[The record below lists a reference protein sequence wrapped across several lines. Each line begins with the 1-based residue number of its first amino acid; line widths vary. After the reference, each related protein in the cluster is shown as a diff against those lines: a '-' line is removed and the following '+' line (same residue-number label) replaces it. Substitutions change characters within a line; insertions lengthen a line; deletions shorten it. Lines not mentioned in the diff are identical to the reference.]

1 MRLIALLILSFCT
14 MACIYGQLDGFPVE
28 LGVGE
33 SLPLW
38 GAPTAVKLDSTAF
51 IAMGA
56 TDEFLYAF
64 YLDGSAVEGFPVNV
78 GGPVRGKTTWE
89 PYGFGASFFILTIDG
104 VLSRVDWDGTGTVV
118 SFQND
123 LGDSSGFT
131 APVLTDIDNN
141 GEIEIIAAVDTFVF
155 FLSSEGDSIRAS
167 GFISSTGSAVAAPAC
182 GDVDGDGSPEIVIL
196 GYESIT
202 VFNND
207 GDIIE
212 GFPTELEDDEYFS
225 YSSPI
230 LFDYDKDGAYE
241 IFCGGHSTSGYEFGI
256 VLAFE
261 SDGSQ
266 LDDPFYTISSYGGWV
281 YSPPAW
287 GDINGDYQPD
297 LAFGTVTGAVFG
309 INTSG
314 SLSSFGGVG
323 LDHPGHIYGSV
334 ALCDLDNEPGPEY
347 IFELI
352 EESESITTLVII
364 EPGAEDIEN
373 FPDTI
378 ESEAGGILSPT
389 VFIYGEST
397 YVSMATG
404 DGELYLWGFPVIP
417 LPGNANWMELYGDRR
432 NRGLAPPHTP
442 TASLVKLAVGEY
454 AIYWTQFQNPDFLRY
469 NLYLSTDSAG
479 TDYEILAIIGDI
491 ADTEYIYET
500 SAPEESLWFFVVVE
514 DSLGRTSIKTIP
526 LCPYDTSV
534 ISEQVVFFDAN
545 QDMNILPNPFNSS
558 CFVQYNGGESI
569 RIYDLDGRLLKSDK
583 MEHSSIQLDA
593 EGLPSGILVF
603 VINDIDGKPI
613 GKGNAVLIR

>member
-1 MRLIALLILSFCT
+1 MRLVALLILSFCT
-14 MACIYGQLDGFPVE
+14 MACIYGQVDGFPVE

-38 GAPTAVKLDSTAF
+38 GAPAAVKLDSTVF
-51 IAMGA
+51 IAMGS

-64 YLDGSAVEGFPVNV
+64 YLDGSAVEGFPVDV
-78 GGPVRGKTTWE
+78 GGPVRGKIAWE

-104 VLSRVDWDGTGTVV
+104 ILSRVDWDGAGTVIL
-118 SFQND
+118 FQD
-123 LGDSSGFT
+123 DRGDSSGFV
-131 APVLTDIDNN
+131 APVLADIDDN
-141 GEIEIIAAVDTFVF
+141 GEIEIIAAIDTTLFCLTDDGGVF
-155 FLSSEGDSIRAS
+155 WSA
-167 GFISSTGSAVAAPAC
+167 GFMSSTGSAVAAPAC
-182 GDVDGDGSPEIVIL
+182 GDVDGDGSLEIVVL

-202 VFNND
+202 VFNSD

-212 GFPTELEDDEYFS
+212 GFPAELEDDKYFS

-230 LFDYDKDGAYE
+230 LFDYDNDGAYE

-256 VLAFE
+256 VVAFE

-266 LDDPFYTISSYGGWV
+266 IDDPFYTISSYGGWI

-309 INTSG
+309 VNTSG

-334 ALCDLDNEPGPEY
+334 MLCDLDNEPGPEY

-352 EESESITTLVII
+352 EESASITTLVII

-378 ESEAGGILSPT
+378 ESETGGILSPT

-404 DGELYLWGFPVIP
+404 DGELYLWGFPIMP
-417 LPGNANWMELYGDRR
+417 LPGYANWMELYGDRR
-432 NRGLAPPHTP
+432 NRGLAPPHKP
-442 TASLVKLAVGEY
+442 AASVEELADGEY
-454 AIYWTQFQNPDFLRY
+454 EIYWTQIQNPDFLCY

-479 TDYEILAIIGDI
+479 TDYEIIATIENI

-500 SAPEESLWFFVVVE
+500 SAPEESLWFFVVIE
-514 DSLGRTSIKTIP
+514 DSLGRTSLKTIP
-526 LCPYDTSV
+526 VCPYDTTAIAEQAAFGNENRAIN
-534 ISEQVVFFDAN
+534 IS
-545 QDMNILPNPFNSS
+545 PNPFNSS
-558 CFVQYNGGESI
+558 CFVRYNGGESI
-569 RIYDLDGRLLKSDK
+569 RIYDISGRLLKSEK
-583 MEHSSIQLDA
+583 MEHSSIQIDA
-593 EGLPSGILVF
+593 ESLPSGILVF
-603 VINDIDGKPI
+603 VINDSNGKCI